1 MDGSTINWCK
11 QNALREALS
20 EDLLYAKIAEPDMVN
35 FKNHFRDRKGKMG
48 SRHLEVLPKL

>member
-20 EDLLYAKIAEPDMVN
+20 EDLLFAKIAEPDMVN
-35 FKNHFRDRKGKMG
+35 FNNHFRNRKGKLG
-48 SRHLEVLPKL
+48 NGHLEVLPKL